1 MTVFVSA
8 LLLNWDFC
16 YRLFLKRKGIQ
27 SVLSNL
33 LELKYS
39 LSLSLTKL
47 LNKRLRI
54 RLNLFRI

>member
-1 MTVFVSA
+1 MTVFVST
-8 LLLNWDFC
+8 LLLKNWDFY
-16 YRLFLKRKGIQ
+16 YRLFSKEKGIQ

-47 LNKRLRI
+47 LNKKTSKPS
-54 RLNLFRI
+54 

>member
-1 MTVFVSA
+1 MTVFVST
-8 LLLNWDFC
+8 LLLDWDFY

-39 LSLSLTKL
+39 LSSSLTKL

-54 RLNLFRI
+54 RLNLLRI